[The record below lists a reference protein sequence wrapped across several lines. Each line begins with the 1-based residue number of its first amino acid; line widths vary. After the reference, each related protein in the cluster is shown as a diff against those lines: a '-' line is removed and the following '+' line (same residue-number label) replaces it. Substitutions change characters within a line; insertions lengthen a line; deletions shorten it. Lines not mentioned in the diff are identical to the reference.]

1 MESDNSFQF
10 IRGMNDLI
18 LGRKGGRTTVKII
31 DEILRHPYNA
41 NQLSKELDLD
51 YKTVKYHIYLV
62 LKSEVV
68 VENEMQ
74 YGTLFYPSQKLI
86 NNLSEYEQIKNNL
99 K

>member
-41 NQLSKELDLD
+41 SQLSKELDLD

-86 NNLSEYEQIKNNL
+86 NNLSEYEQIKNHL

>member
-1 MESDNSFQF
+1 MENDNSSKF
-10 IRGMNDLI
+10 ICEMNNLI
-18 LGRKGGRTTVKII
+18 LGRKGGSTTVKII
-31 DEILRHPYNA
+31 DEILKHPYNA
-41 NQLSKELDLD
+41 HQLSKELNLD

-68 VENEMQ
+68 VQNEMK

-86 NNLSEYEQIKNNL
+86 NNLSEYEQIKKHL